1 MHSARLP
8 NFSFVNASSCITF
21 CKAFVESFK
30 KPLSTKFF
38 MSPLEGL
45 SATLEKEAIRASQ
58 QLAYIATSNSE
69 NTAHIASTV
78 KLSEV
83 PFIKQKIVPSLS
95 T

>member
-1 MHSARLP
+1 
-8 NFSFVNASSCITF
+8 
-21 CKAFVESFK
+21 
-30 KPLSTKFF
+30 

-45 SATLEKEAIRASQ
+45 SATLEKEATRASQ